1 MATHFNDNGSA
12 SPSTGTAALVR
23 TPRRALDPNKT
34 GDLSLASR
42 RAASAGSASRA
53 GARTGRDGARD
64 MGSRGA
70 DGSQGVAGAPGAASS
85 HASRGRS
92 FGSSRAGRRSGGAG
106 SAAGRSGR
114 AGNPGVSGVRDRE
127 HVDAQGPVVFPART
141 ARLGR
146 TGASVRGPRP
156 VTEHKVSK
164 LASIAV
170 APFVALASLFT
181 KRSTNRAAAGK
192 SAAQQTDF
200 MKYAS
205 DNRFIR
211 FFYAL
216 TTGPRRFVFYLLVIT
231 LVGVGL
237 YLPIRDFYVAYR
249 TQDILEQQ
257 VAIRKKYN
265 EALTDEVDS
274 YLSQEGIED
283 AARKKL
289 GMVMPGEQTI
299 TVEGLDENG
308 NPVTEGAGSSSGDS
322 SDSASG
328 QDASAGSQDA
338 SGSADGADASGGAKT
353 DASSDGGTSADS
365 GSDSSD
371 ASGGTL
377 KGSDAADASK
387 TGSNTDA
394 AASGKD
400 PSTSAEVE
408 AAQRAVYENSAWYW
422 KVLDKVF
429 FFDGANG
436 MAVVSTGDAS

>member
-42 RAASAGSASRA
+42 RVVSAGSASRA
-53 GARTGRDGARD
+53 GTRADSDRARVASGPSAA
-64 MGSRGA
+64 GSR
-70 DGSQGVAGAPGAASS
+70 GVAGAHEPADSRGA
-85 HASRGRS
+85 RGRS
-92 FGSSRAGRRSGGAG
+92 FGFSRAARRDEAAA

-114 AGNPGVSGVRDRE
+114 DAAPGASAARGRQGARNRAASSPRRPRTERTGVSTRN
-127 HVDAQGPVVFPART
+127 
-141 ARLGR
+141 
-146 TGASVRGPRP
+146 PRP
-156 VTEHKVSK
+156 VAGSKASK

-181 KRSTNRAAAGK
+181 KRSASRAAAGK

-216 TTGPRRFVFYLLVIT
+216 TTGPRRFVFYLLVIA

-274 YLSQEGIED
+274 YLPQEGIED

-308 NPVTEGAGSSSGDS
+308 NPVTEGTDSSSSDS
-322 SDSASG
+322 SDSSSG

-338 SGSADGADASGGAKT
+338 SGSADGTDASGDAKT

-408 AAQRAVYENSAWYW
+408 AAERAVYENSAWYW

>member
-1 MATHFNDNGSA
+1 MATHFNDNGSV

-23 TPRRALDPNKT
+23 APRRALDPDKT
-34 GDLSLASR
+34 GDLSLASQ
-42 RAASAGSASRA
+42 RAASAGSASRG
-53 GARTGRDGARD
+53 GARADGDRAQAAGGRGDA
-64 MGSRGA
+64 GSRGA
-70 DGSQGVAGAPGAASS
+70 VGAHDAAASRGARGRAFGFSHAARRDESVASAADRPGRDAASGASATRGRRSVRDQAAASS
-85 HASRGRS
+85 PRRPHAERM
-92 FGSSRAGRRSGGAG
+92 
-106 SAAGRSGR
+106 
-114 AGNPGVSGVRDRE
+114 GVSTRN
-127 HVDAQGPVVFPART
+127 
-141 ARLGR
+141 
-146 TGASVRGPRP
+146 PRP
-156 VTEHKVSK
+156 VAGGKASK
-164 LASIAV
+164 FASIAV

-181 KRSTNRAAAGK
+181 KRSANRAAAGR

-216 TTGPRRFVFYLLVIT
+216 TTGPRRFVFYLLVIA

-308 NPVTEGAGSSSGDS
+308 NPVTEGADSSSGGS
-322 SDSASG
+322 SDSSSG
-328 QDASAGSQDA
+328 QDASAGSQDT
-338 SGSADGADASGGAKT
+338 SGSADGTDASGGAKT
-353 DASSDGGTSADS
+353 DASSDGSTDAGADS
-365 GSDSSD
+365 GSSD

-408 AAQRAVYENSAWYW
+408 AAERAVYENSAWYW

>member
-1 MATHFNDNGSA
+1 M
-12 SPSTGTAALVR
+12 P
-23 TPRRALDPNKT
+23 
-34 GDLSLASR
+34 
-42 RAASAGSASRA
+42 
-53 GARTGRDGARD
+53 
-64 MGSRGA
+64 
-70 DGSQGVAGAPGAASS
+70 
-85 HASRGRS
+85 
-92 FGSSRAGRRSGGAG
+92 
-106 SAAGRSGR
+106 
-114 AGNPGVSGVRDRE
+114 
-127 HVDAQGPVVFPART
+127 
-141 ARLGR
+141 
-146 TGASVRGPRP
+146 
-156 VTEHKVSK
+156 K

-170 APFVALASLFT
+170 APFVALASLFS
-181 KRSTNRAAAGK
+181 KRSAAHAGK
-192 SAAQQTDF
+192 GAAQQTDF

-216 TTGPRRFVFYLLVIT
+216 TTGPRRFVFYLLVIA

-237 YLPIRDFYVAYR
+237 YMPIRDFYVAYR

-265 EALTDEVDS
+265 TSLTDEVDS

-308 NPVTEGAGSSSGDS
+308 NPVAEGADS
-322 SDSASG
+322 SNGGTSDSSSG
-328 QDASAGSQDA
+328 QDAASGSQDA
-338 SGSADGADASGGAKT
+338 SGTTGEAGASGGAQA
-353 DASSDGGTSADS
+353 DAGAGARADAGADS
-365 GSDSSD
+365 GSSD
-371 ASGGTL
+371 ASDGTL

-387 TGSNTDA
+387 TGSDADA

-408 AAQRAVYENSAWYW
+408 AAERAVYENSAWYW

>member
-1 MATHFNDNGSA
+1 MATHFNDNVSA
-12 SPSTGTAALVR
+12 SPSTGIAALAR
-23 TPRRALDPNKT
+23 SPRRALDPDRT

-42 RAASAGSASRA
+42 RAASAGAASRV
-53 GARTGRDGARD
+53 GARAGRDGAR
-64 MGSRGA
+64 GA
-70 DGSQGVAGAPGAASS
+70 DGSYGAAGAQGAA
-85 HASRGRS
+85 ASRTARRRS
-92 FGSSRAGRRSGGAG
+92 FGFSHAGRRGEGAG
-106 SAAGRSGR
+106 AAAGRSGR
-114 AGNPGVSGVRDRE
+114 ADGLGASGARDRKR
-127 HVDAQGPVVFPART
+127 VDARGAVGSSART
-141 ARLGR
+141 ARSGR
-146 TGASVRGPRP
+146 TGASARGPRP
-156 VTEHKVSK
+156 VAEHKVSK

-170 APFVALASLFT
+170 APFVALASLFS
-181 KRSTNRAAAGK
+181 KRSAARAGK
-192 SAAQQTDF
+192 GATQQTDF

-216 TTGPRRFVFYLLVIT
+216 TTGPRRFVFYLLVIA

-237 YLPIRDFYVAYR
+237 YMPIRDFYVAYR

-265 EALTDEVDS
+265 TSLTDEVDS

-308 NPVTEGAGSSSGDS
+308 NPVTEGADSSSGGTSDS
-322 SDSASG
+322 SSG
-328 QDASAGSQDA
+328 QDAASGSQDA
-338 SGSADGADASGGAKT
+338 SGATGEAGASGSAQADAGAGARA
-353 DASSDGGTSADS
+353 DAGADS
-365 GSDSSD
+365 GSSD

-387 TGSNTDA
+387 TGSDADA

-408 AAQRAVYENSAWYW
+408 AAERAVYENSAWYW